1 MDWIAEILV
10 RQGGSN
16 GYLEIWKWCAYL
28 NTLKALLKVRHT
40 LRNSMPR
47 VAFFIVQGK
56 GKDKHNNPKFREKKF
71 SNKKLY
77 KVEQMLIINNRLT
90 LVSLSH

>member
-47 VAFFIVQGK
+47 VVTAFFYNIGKRK
-56 GKDKHNNPKFREKKF
+56 GKT
-71 SNKKLY
+71 Y
-77 KVEQMLIINNRLT
+77 
-90 LVSLSH
+90 